1 MKGVWHLAWRYLCF
15 HKYKTLVLVASI
27 GLIVFIPTG
36 LNVLVKKGSEQLTA
50 RAEQTP
56 LMLGRVGS
64 PLELVLNGLYFQSDT
79 PPPLNFGDYLAIKD
93 MDMGQVIPL
102 HTGFR
107 SRGFPI
113 IGTRL
118 SYFSFRHLAL
128 QEGRWLGFLGEAV
141 IGASVAKETGLQVGD
156 TIISAPETAFNLAGA
171 YPLKMTIVGVVG
183 KTSTPDDDAILVD
196 LKTSWVMEGLGH
208 GHTDLSKDDASGFI
222 LNQNG
227 NSITANAAVNQFQ
240 EITPEN
246 ISSFHFHGNNGTY
259 PLHAVIVIPK
269 DQKHSAILQGRYQSH
284 AALQLQDPASIIGK
298 LLETV
303 FSVRQYVLIGA
314 FLMVLSAGAM
324 SVLVFMLSQQLRAH
338 ELVAMKKIGAAKSF
352 VVGMV
357 TCEIVMVLV
366 SGVLLG
372 MILTLLSEKYGLVF
386 LQSIIVSGV

>member
-1 MKGVWHLAWRYLCF
+1 MKGVWHLAWCYLCF

-56 LMLGRVGS
+56 LMLGRRGS
-64 PLELVLNGLYFQSDT
+64 PLELVLNGLYFKSDT
-79 PPPLNFGDYLAIKD
+79 PPPLKFADYLAIKN
-93 MDMGQVIPL
+93 MGMGQVIPL
-102 HTGFR
+102 HTGFQ

-113 IGTRL
+113 IGTHL
-118 SYFSFRHLAL
+118 SYFTFRRLVL

-141 IGASVAKETGLQVGD
+141 IGESVARETDLQVGG

-171 YPLKMTIVGVVG
+171 YPLKMAIVGVMA
-183 KTSTPDDDAILVD
+183 KTSTPDDDAIFVD

-208 GHTDLSKDDASGFI
+208 GHSDLSKDDASGYI
-222 LNQNG
+222 LSQEG
-227 NSITANAAVNQFQ
+227 ESITANAAVNQYQ

-246 ISSFHFHGNNGTY
+246 IGSFHFHGNNGTY
-259 PLHAVIVIPK
+259 PLHAVIAIPN
-269 DQKHSAILQGRYQSH
+269 DQKHSAILQGRYQNH
-284 AALQLQDPASIIGK
+284 ATLQLQNPVGIIGK
-298 LLETV
+298 LLETI
-303 FSVRQYVLIGA
+303 FSVRQYILIGA

-324 SVLVFMLSQQLRAH
+324 GILVFMLSQQLRAH
-338 ELVAMKKIGAAKSF
+338 ELVVMKKIGAAKGF

-357 TCEIVMVLV
+357 TCEIVIVLM

-372 MILTLLSEKYGLVF
+372 MTLTLLSERYGLAF
-386 LQSIIVSGV
+386 LQSMIVSGV